1 MLSTAS
7 LKQVVP
13 LQQISQEQK
22 LEGPKV
28 GGEGNDNK
36 VLRLPV
42 ETYMTVKD
50 QQLKQKMCSKQSK
63 FA

>member
-1 MLSTAS
+1 MLSAAS

-28 GGEGNDNK
+28 GGGGNDNK
-36 VLRLPV
+36 VLRVQV
-42 ETYMTVKD
+42 ETYITIKD
-50 QQLKQKMCSKQSK
+50 QQLKQKNVFEAK
-63 FA
+63 